1 MSCKILGLFLRFI
14 NSDRSEMNQSV
25 GSWSSLSLSLSIYTF
40 ISVEHPLELL
50 KSSVFLVVGYV
61 PLFHN
66 LQDGSQMRRY

>member
-25 GSWSSLSLSLSIYTF
+25 GSFSLSFSLSIYTF

-66 LQDGSQMRRY
+66 LQDGSQVRRY